1 VESRFRVI
9 DGTLAADH
17 AIAKEKTMQRLPQ
30 SGRVECLNEIQPGKI
45 CGAHRLAGQVC
56 CSVCGAP
63 SRTRPVTVPQDEFHE
78 KVSVVLV
85 FAFPT
90 AS

>member
-1 VESRFRVI
+1 MEGRFRVF
-9 DGTLAADH
+9 DGALAADH
-17 AIAKEKTMQRLPQ
+17 AIAKEKTMAILPQ

-45 CGAHRLAGQVC
+45 CGAHRMAGQVC

-63 SRTRPVTVPQDEFHE
+63 SRTRPVVMTEDESDHR
-78 KVSVVLV
+78 VSVVLV
-85 FAFPT
+85 FAFRT

>member
-1 VESRFRVI
+1 MI
-9 DGTLAADH
+9 DGAPAANH
-17 AIAKEKTMQRLPQ
+17 AFVKEKPMPMPRQ

-45 CGAHRLAGQVC
+45 CGAHRMAGQVC

-63 SRTRPVTVPQDEFHE
+63 SRTRPVRVVEDEPTDHI
-78 KVSVVLV
+78 SVVLI
-85 FAFPT
+85 FAFRT